1 MNTTPQRERDCAE
14 KIGHRIRLLRKAHNF
29 TQVTLAERAGISANY
44 LGRFE
49 RGEITISL
57 SKLLR
62 VADAL
67 DVSLATLVEPCGGPS
82 AIPAEHIKK
91 ALQNKIEALSDL
103 DVLVVDRL
111 ADCLHAK
118 PSLSKAVPLEG
129 QAEDAPKK

>member
-1 MNTTPQRERDCAE
+1 MNATPQRERDCAE
-14 KIGHRIRLLRKAHNF
+14 KIGQRIRPLRKALNL

-44 LGRFE
+44 LGQFE

-62 VADAL
+62 IADAL
-67 DVSLATLVEPCGGPS
+67 DVSLATLVEPCWGPS

-111 ADCLHAK
+111 ADYLHAK
-118 PSLSKAVPLEG
+118 PTLRKALPLEG
-129 QAEDAPKK
+129 QSEDAPGK

>member
-1 MNTTPQRERDCAE
+1 M
-14 KIGHRIRLLRKAHNF
+14 RI
-29 TQVTLAERAGISANY
+29 
-44 LGRFE
+44 
-49 RGEITISL
+49 
-57 SKLLR
+57 
-62 VADAL
+62 ADAL

-118 PSLSKAVPLEG
+118 PSLRKAVPIEG